1 MRYVK
6 GDVDKGNVLKTVDEI
21 TLVIEDMTLTLQSML
36 ASRFVKPFLQDVQ
49 LWEKKLSLI
58 AEVIEI
64 WMEVQR
70 KWMYLESIFIG
81 SEDIRE
87 QLPEEAKRFD
97 RIDRD
102 FKEIMED
109 TSKNTNILECCSVKG
124 RLEKLQE
131 IFELLE
137 RCQKSLSDYL
147 DVKRNAFPRFFYI
160 SDDELLSILG
170 TSDPTSVQEHM
181 LKLYDNCAELKFGRG
196 NKTVV
201 GMVSAEGESYDFKSP
216 CKAEGAVEEWMVGV
230 EKEMLRSLHLIAKE
244 GVFYYAKNAGTSG

>member
-21 TLVIEDMTLTLQSML
+21 TLVIEDMALTLQSML
-36 ASRFVKPFLQDVQ
+36 GSRFVKPFLQDVQ
-49 LWEKKLSLI
+49 SWEKKLSLI

-124 RLEKLQE
+124 RLEKLQD

-181 LKLYDNCAELKFGRG
+181 LKLYDNCAELKFGP
-196 NKTVV
+196 
-201 GMVSAEGESYDFKSP
+201 VSYT
-216 CKAEGAVEEWMVGV
+216 
-230 EKEMLRSLHLIAKE
+230 HLTLPTKRI
-244 GVFYYAKNAGTSG
+244 V

>member
-1 MRYVK
+1 
-6 GDVDKGNVLKTVDEI
+6 
-21 TLVIEDMTLTLQSML
+21 
-36 ASRFVKPFLQDVQ
+36 
-49 LWEKKLSLI
+49 
-58 AEVIEI
+58 
-64 WMEVQR
+64 
-70 KWMYLESIFIG
+70 
-81 SEDIRE
+81 
-87 QLPEEAKRFD
+87 
-97 RIDRD
+97 
-102 FKEIMED
+102 MED

-201 GMVSAEGESYDFKSP
+201 GMVSAEENLMTSSLPARLRAPWRSGWSAWRRRCFASP
-216 CKAEGAVEEWMVGV
+216 NRQGGRVLLR
-230 EKEMLRSLHLIAKE
+230 EKTQGPVDK
-244 GVFYYAKNAGTSG
+244 G